1 MSLFWS
7 NVDFKEKF
15 SEDELNRIFLE
26 EYKITDDNIKRK
38 DKIQN
43 KDIQIKNKKDDLDK
57 EKEIIKIIKVEDII
71 VKIGSKINIIKL
83 NK

>member
-1 MSLFWS
+1 LSLFWS

>member
-1 MSLFWS
+1 LSLFWS

-57 EKEIIKIIKVEDII
+57 EKEIIKIINVEDII